1 MKKVYKFVRYCIL
14 HFKQFVIISSYI
26 GKYIKE
32 YMINGYFRKLLSTK
46 KYCLTS
52 GLINWNNVLKF

>member
-46 KYCLTS
+46 KY
-52 GLINWNNVLKF
+52 